1 MLLHFWEIVFRK
13 RGAGPM
19 IPIEET
25 VFSRKRW
32 IESKMLAYG
41 FHKANKTYILEKP
54 FLDGDFKTVLSVT
67 PKDR

>member
-1 MLLHFWEIVFRK
+1 
-13 RGAGPM
+13 M
-19 IPIEET
+19 IPVEET

-54 FLDGDFKTVLSVT
+54 FLDGDFKAILSVT
-67 PKDR
+67 LKGQVMGKVID

>member
-1 MLLHFWEIVFRK
+1 
-13 RGAGPM
+13 M

-54 FLDGDFKTVLSVT
+54 FLDGDFKTVL
-67 PKDR
+67 

>member
-1 MLLHFWEIVFRK
+1 
-13 RGAGPM
+13 M

-67 PKDR
+67 PKGQGDG

>member
-1 MLLHFWEIVFRK
+1 
-13 RGAGPM
+13 M

-41 FHKANKTYILEKP
+41 FHKANKTYILENHFLTEISKP
-54 FLDGDFKTVLSVT
+54 SFPLP
-67 PKDR
+67 PKGR